1 MWLSKKLSIDR
12 LARQEGA
19 ATDMGVTTIGGSRAS
34 VETRGEHR
42 DLEVFAPGGLVWQP
56 RSGDTVLVVKGGSGA
71 KEACVVAADTTLHAP
86 EEMEPGEL
94 FLYSESGTSI
104 YLRADGTV
112 AIKGDVAIE
121 GSLEVNGNVKLTGQ
135 VDIWGSLYVNGIP
148 YRRCSCS

>member
-1 MWLSKKLSIDR
+1 M
-12 LARQEGA
+12 
-19 ATDMGVTTIGGSRAS
+19 
-34 VETRGEHR
+34 ETRGEHR